1 VELVM
6 GPAEELV
13 DARVDGLVERLVAV
27 EAAPR
32 LAFLRR
38 ADCLGVFG
46 MLNRGCDF
54 RDEQRRAEK
63 SSDCNHSCLSVK
75 LHTR

>member
-1 VELVM
+1 V

-27 EAAPR
+27 GAAPR
-32 LAFLRR
+32 LAFLRP

-46 MLNRGCDF
+46 MLNRGCDE
-54 RDEQRRAEK
+54 R
-63 SSDCNHSCLSVK
+63 
-75 LHTR
+75 

>member
-1 VELVM
+1 M

-27 EAAPR
+27 GAAPR
-32 LAFLRR
+32 PAFLRP

-46 MLNRGCDF
+46 MLNRGCD
-54 RDEQRRAEK
+54 
-63 SSDCNHSCLSVK
+63 
-75 LHTR
+75 